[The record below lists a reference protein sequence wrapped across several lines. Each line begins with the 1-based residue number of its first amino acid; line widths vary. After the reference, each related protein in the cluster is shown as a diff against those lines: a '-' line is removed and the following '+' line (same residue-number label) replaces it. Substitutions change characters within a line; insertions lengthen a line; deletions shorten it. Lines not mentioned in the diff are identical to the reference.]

1 MLDNMTKKL
10 PNFNPN
16 NISRIAPGTVI
27 TAAEIKTQCD
37 IRIDGDYT
45 GDISSDSRVILGEGA
60 HMKGDIHC
68 SCLDVFGALEG
79 DVYVKD
85 TMSIKSEASFVGH
98 IQSSRLVIEL
108 GAKFEGDNHPYVEP
122 RKPSSEQ

>member
-60 HMKGDIHC
+60 
-68 SCLDVFGALEG
+68 
-79 DVYVKD
+79 
-85 TMSIKSEASFVGH
+85 T
-98 IQSSRLVIEL
+98 
-108 GAKFEGDNHPYVEP
+108 
-122 RKPSSEQ
+122 